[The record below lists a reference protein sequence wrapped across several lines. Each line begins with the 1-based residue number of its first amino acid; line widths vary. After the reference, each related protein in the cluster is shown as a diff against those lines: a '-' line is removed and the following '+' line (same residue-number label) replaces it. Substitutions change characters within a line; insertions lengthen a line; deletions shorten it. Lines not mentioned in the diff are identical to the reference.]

1 MGWRKNTRAVIRE
14 YPNLR
19 RRERELK
26 DMAVTANYGTPDKQ
40 PDGTVVNVVLPGS
53 GSASRTT
60 EDVALRQLS
69 PDDQRA
75 LDAVSNAIQTTMR
88 YRNGAL
94 RVRIIDLVYWRRSHT
109 LEGAAMALHVSPQTA
124 KFWHNNFVEL
134 VDAYLRVL

>member
-1 MGWRKNTRAVIRE
+1 MGWRKDTRAIIRT
-14 YPNLR
+14 YPELK

-26 DMAVTANYGTPDKQ
+26 EISVVANYGTPAIV
-40 PDGTVVNVVLPGS
+40 GGERMNVLLPG
-53 GSASRTT
+53 GGTASRTT

-88 YRNGAL
+88 YRNGNL
-94 RVRIIDLVYWRRSHT
+94 RVKIIDLVYWRQSHT
-109 LEGAAMALHVSPQTA
+109 LEGAAQAVHVSLKTA
-124 KFWHNNFVEL
+124 QGWHSAFVEL